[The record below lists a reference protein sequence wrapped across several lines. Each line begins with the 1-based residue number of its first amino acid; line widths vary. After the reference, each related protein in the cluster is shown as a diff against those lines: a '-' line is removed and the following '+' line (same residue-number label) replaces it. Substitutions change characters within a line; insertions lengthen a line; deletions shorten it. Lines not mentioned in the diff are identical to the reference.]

1 MISSVNVDDTQ
12 DDVSTP
18 SVRIL
23 LVDDFHPY
31 RAFTASTLSKQPGF
45 QIVGEAADGLEAVQK
60 AEELQPD
67 LVVLDIAIP
76 KLNGIETARK
86 IRTVSPESRI
96 LFLTGND
103 YPQIAREA
111 MDAGQ
116 GGYVI
121 KLDAATELL
130 DAVDAVLLGKQYV
143 SKRLAG
149 PGLPDEN

>member
-18 SVRIL
+18 LVRIL
-23 LVDDFHPY
+23 VVDDFDPY

-45 QIVGEAADGLEAVQK
+45 QIVGEAADGLDALQK

-86 IRTVSPESRI
+86 IRTVSPESKI

-130 DAVDAVLLGKQYV
+130 DAVEAVLLGKQYV

-149 PGLPDEN
+149 PGLPDEA

>member
-1 MISSVNVDDTQ
+1 MISLVNANDTQ

-18 SVRIL
+18 LVRIL

-31 RAFTASTLSKQPGF
+31 RASTASALSKQPGF
-45 QIVGEAADGLEAVQK
+45 QIVGEATDGLEAVQK
-60 AEELQPD
+60 AQELRPD

-76 KLNGIETARK
+76 KLNGIEAAKK
-86 IRTVSPESRI
+86 IRAVSPESKI

-111 MDAGQ
+111 MNAGQ

-130 DAVDAVLLGKQYV
+130 DAVEAVLLGKQYV
-143 SKRLAG
+143 SRRLAG
-149 PGLPDEN
+149 PGLPDEA